1 LFCPKK
7 KENGRISFFF
17 FRFLEKIKNPKRTK
31 NKKDLPGEK
40 EKKKFEKQKEIRSN
54 NWRKHQVKCWLN

>member
-1 LFCPKK
+1 MGGFLF
-7 KENGRISFFF
+7 SFFDF
-17 FRFLEKIKNPKRTK
+17 WKKLKTQKGPKIKKT
-31 NKKDLPGEK
+31 LPGEK